1 MNIKIGGIKMSHWK
15 QFAEILD
22 LELEQEFVLINVDDG
37 NRKNEYIYKIT
48 EDGLLYKM
56 PTQYV
61 NWSKSSSSTIL
72 RLLNGDYKALAKPW
86 KPTKG
91 ETYWHYGTERGEAF
105 LTTWC
110 FDSIDLCRWKVGN
123 CFKTREEAEAKGK
136 ESMEQIQKEYEE
148 N

>member
-1 MNIKIGGIKMSHWK
+1 MSHWK

>member
-22 LELEQEFVLINVDDG
+22 LELKQEFVLINVDDG
-37 NRKNEYIYKIT
+37 NRKNEYRYKIT